1 MSPVSGSVCACTS
14 DLVKARSMPMRS
26 PALREISSTLTTVL
40 AGGGFPSS
48 ATEWSTPTV
57 FPAMLTGTHTAE
69 HAPSGAVLEI
79 RAAIEIAAAGPHLR
93 LPAVRGRA
101 VPGRH
106 HRAPASAELGRRRDL
121 AEVRL
126 ARVGEEQ
133 LGGEAGSADRQRPVQ
148 QGVGGLFGVHH
159 LQRALQPRL
168 ELVARRAVRQCAI
181 EYLDLSLTPAS
192 DALRRARRRSTGPRA
207 RRRRGARS
215 SAGWRS
221 DPDWSR
227 VSHAPP
233 VPGRA
238 T

>member
-57 FPAMLTGTHTAE
+57 LPAMLTGTHTAE
-69 HAPSGAVLEI
+69 HAPTGAVLEI

-93 LPAVRGRA
+93 LAAVRRGA
-101 VPGRH
+101 VPRRH
-106 HRAPASAELGRRRDL
+106 HRAPAGAELGRRRDL

-133 LGGEAGSADRQRPVQ
+133 LGGEAGRADRQRPVQ

-168 ELVARRAVRQCAI
+168 ELVTRRAVRQLAI
-181 EYLDLSLTPAS
+181 EHVDLSLTRVS
-192 DALRRARRRSTGPRA
+192 DARGEPEGEQQDHEHEP
-207 RRRRGARS
+207 RRGARW
-215 SAGWRS
+215 SAGSRR

-227 VSHAPP
+227 GRRAAPA
-233 VPGRA
+233 RW
-238 T
+238 